1 MQLFKLIPCE
11 KDKGET
17 YLSSLGIAIKYN
29 LMRRG
34 GKKPSSHRAVSAINS
49 YLKRNKID
57 FEDIY
62 FKNGENVLVKSY
74 PSYIYEPAMKE
85 FFERNYGI
93 TDLENVA
100 DKGPFIV

>member
-11 KDKGET
+11 KYNTVT
-17 YLSSLGIAIKYN
+17 YLSAEELALKYN

-34 GKKPSSHRAVSAINS
+34 GRKPSSNRAASAIKH
-49 YLKRNKID
+49 YLENNKID
-57 FEDIY
+57 FEPVY
-62 FKNGENVLVKSY
+62 VKGYGNVLIKLY
-74 PSYIYEPAMKE
+74 PSYIYEPAIKE
-85 FFERNYGI
+85 FFESNYGI